1 MNKLFYT
8 IIFSLLIINSY
19 AQKMPGNRLV
29 SPEVERDAATF
40 RLNAPQAEEVIL
52 YGDFIPGIDMWGLGG
67 SVKMTKNEEGTWE
80 YMACNLAPEF
90 YFYYY
95 EVDGVKILDPLN
107 LKVAHNFREYLSTF
121 IIQGEKSKYYE
132 LADKHKG
139 TLSQVWY
146 PSKMAGL
153 ERRMNVYFPYGYSEQ
168 KEYPVLYLQHGGGDD
183 EENWVDMGR
192 VCQIMDHLIDEGKAE
207 PMVIV
212 MPNSWAGLQASFNII
227 TPEDMSV
234 ASPMT
239 TSESKHIEDL
249 VYSII
254 PYVESHFSVK
264 TGKEYRAISGLSLG
278 GSFTMT
284 IIKQHPELFD
294 YVAVMGAGL
303 GAPGNIENVNDEEAL
318 GPLKRSGYKLFW
330 LGAGTKDMG
339 YVNVM
344 RLIEGFEKMD
354 MDFVYYNSLD
364 GHNWRSWRKNLIDF
378 APLLFK

>member
-1 MNKLFYT
+1 MNK
-8 IIFSLLIINSY
+8 IFSIITSSLLFLSSY
-19 AQKMPGNRLV
+19 AQQMPDNRLV
-29 SPEVERDAATF
+29 SPEVERDAVTF

-52 YGDFIPGIDMWGLGG
+52 YGDFIPGVDMWGLGG
-67 SVKMTKNEEGTWE
+67 SVKMTKNDEGIWK
-80 YMACNLAPEF
+80 YMACNLASEF

-132 LADKHKG
+132 VADKHKG

-146 PSKMAGL
+146 PSKMAGV
-153 ERRMNVYFPYGYSEQ
+153 ERRMNVYLPYGYSEE

-227 TPEDMSV
+227 IPEDMSV
-234 ASPMT
+234 ASPMI
-239 TSESKHIEDL
+239 TSESKYIEDL

-254 PYVESHFSVK
+254 PYTESHFSVK
-264 TGKEYRAISGLSLG
+264 TGKGNRAISGLSLG

-294 YVAVMGAGL
+294 YIAVMGCGL
-303 GAPGNIENVNDEEAL
+303 GSPGNIDNVNDEEAL
-318 GPLKRSGYKLFW
+318 GPLKRSGYNLFW

-339 YVNVM
+339 YVNAM
-344 RLIEGFEKMD
+344 RLIEGFKKMG
-354 MDFVYYNSLD
+354 MDYVYYNSLD
-364 GHNWRSWRKNLIDF
+364 GHNWRSWRKNIIDF
-378 APLLFK
+378 VPLLFK